1 MAPKVQATKGKKI
14 LTGLVKIKN
23 FCASKDTNK
32 KMKRHPQS
40 GRTISPVIVLL
51 GVYFREMKTLFTQEV
66 VHVIASN
73 RKNPESF
80 IESVV
85 K

>member
-1 MAPKVQATKGKKI
+1 MELI
-14 LTGLVKIKN
+14 NIKN

-32 KMKRHPQS
+32 KMKRQPQS
-40 GRTISPVIVLL
+40 GKTISPVIVLL
-51 GVYFREMKTLFTQEV
+51 GVYFREMKTLFTQKV

-80 IESVV
+80 TELVV
-85 K
+85 KYILV